1 VTDAR
6 GTGTLKEMRGTTASR
21 RARIAARCLVVAVS
35 AAVLAVT
42 AFAWTQVR
50 ILDRSTTAVS
60 VVGTAATAAPTAEQN
75 ILLLGVDS
83 RTDPQGNPL
92 PSALLD
98 ALHAGDTSD
107 GGDTADSIIVVHVPA
122 GGGRATAIS
131 VPRDSFVR
139 IADGYGKHKI
149 NSAYSRAAAFT
160 TDSLTSGDSA
170 AGAPMSP
177 FAPQAGPAPS
187 ADDPAVRR
195 AALAAG
201 ARTTVDT
208 VQALTG
214 LRITHFASV
223 NLAGFADVSQAIGGV
238 PVCLRAP
245 VDDPY
250 SGLVLPG
257 GPQTVSGTQALAF
270 VRQRHGL
277 PGGDLDRIARQ
288 QVFLASAANR
298 LLSAGTLANP
308 FALDR
313 LTGVLARSVT
323 LDSGWD
329 VLSFATQMQ
338 GLSAGSVT
346 FRTIPTGTDELSTPE
361 DGQAVQVDP
370 DQVRS
375 FVTAAIDLDNG
386 VAAPAPSSSD
396 ASVTRAVTARTAGS
410 AATDPGSADSGT
422 PGSGTSESGTS
433 ESGASGSGTTT
444 APAAPAPV
452 TPPITAAAPG
462 CVN

>member
-1 VTDAR
+1 VTYVR
-6 GTGTLKEMRGTTASR
+6 GTGTLNGMSGTTTGR
-21 RARIAARCLVVAVS
+21 RARVFARCLVVAVS

-42 AFAWTQVR
+42 AFAWAQVR
-50 ILDRSTTAVS
+50 ILDRSTTAAS
-60 VVGTAATAAPTAEQN
+60 VIGTAAMAAPAPPTAEQN

-92 PSALLD
+92 PPALLD
-98 ALHAGDTSD
+98 ALHAGDASD

-131 VPRDSFVR
+131 VPRDSFVGL
-139 IADGYGKHKI
+139 ADGYGTHKI

-177 FAPQAGPAPS
+177 FAPQAGPTPS

-257 GPQTVSGTQALAF
+257 GPQTVGGTQALAF

-288 QVFLASAANR
+288 QVFLAAAANR

-313 LTGVLARSVT
+313 LTGVLSRSVT

-329 VLSFATQMQ
+329 VLSFATQLQ

-361 DGQAVQVDP
+361 DGQAVQIDP

-375 FVTAAIDLDNG
+375 FVTDAIAQDDG
-386 VAAPAPSSSD
+386 VVAPAISSSD
-396 ASVTRAVTARTAGS
+396 ASVMRAAATRTA
-410 AATDPGSADSGT
+410 DPGTSA
-422 PGSGTSESGTS
+422 SGTS
-433 ESGASGSGTTT
+433 ASGTTT
-444 APAAPAPV
+444 APTVPVPV

>member
-1 VTDAR
+1 MVSGTSAGRRVRVLAR
-6 GTGTLKEMRGTTASR
+6 A
-21 RARIAARCLVVAVS
+21 LVVVVS
-35 AAVLAVT
+35 VAVLAVT
-42 AFAWTQVR
+42 AFAWAQVR
-50 ILDRSTTAVS
+50 LLDRSTAAAAVIGS
-60 VVGTAATAAPTAEQN
+60 GPSAPTAEQN

-92 PSALLD
+92 PPALLD

-139 IADGYGKHKI
+139 LADGYGTHKI
-149 NSAYSRAAAFT
+149 NSAYSRAVAFT

-170 AGAPMSP
+170 SGAPTSP
-177 FAPQAGPAPS
+177 FAPQAGPS
-187 ADDPAVRR
+187 ASPDDPAVRR

-201 ARTTVDT
+201 ARETVDT

-257 GPQTVSGTQALAF
+257 GPQLVSGTQALAF

-277 PGGDLDRIARQ
+277 PGGDLDRITRQ

-370 DQVRS
+370 DQIRS
-375 FVTAAIDLDNG
+375 FVSDAIDVDNG
-386 VAAPAPSSSD
+386 VVPSASAPSD
-396 ASVTRAVTARTAGS
+396 AAITRAAAQPTSATTDDGTAETGSPDAG
-410 AATDPGSADSGT
+410 
-422 PGSGTSESGTS
+422 
-433 ESGASGSGTTT
+433 TT
-444 APAAPAPV
+444 APAVPAPV
-452 TPPITAAAPG
+452 PPPITAAAPG